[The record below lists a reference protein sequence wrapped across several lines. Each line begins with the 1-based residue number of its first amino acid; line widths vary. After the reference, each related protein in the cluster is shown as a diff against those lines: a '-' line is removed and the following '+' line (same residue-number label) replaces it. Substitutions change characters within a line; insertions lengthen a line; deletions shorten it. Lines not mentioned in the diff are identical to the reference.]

1 MATQAIFHKLVRI
14 YGLPPCHGIRYICGR
29 VSQPFT
35 MEHREWA
42 VPFWYC
48 SNPLFLFFRQTR
60 SESNSLVNALSIH
73 SQRVEIGLLF
83 CIVSLGGSM
92 LTSTYYLTNNF
103 LLVLFMHIIQN
114 SKVLWFVK
122 VGTQTGYRIILYH
135 SEDTLCCFS
144 RFILNGQ
151 DKSQFFHLLQQTRN
165 VDFDT
170 VAKAR
175 MYHQLFPSHNSILF
189 YNDRVLMNASTLKA
203 WSLEVMLLLFRI
215 LQAKPKRIKVVRSK
229 NDMPRKQAYTK
240 KL

>member
-1 MATQAIFHKLVRI
+1 M
-14 YGLPPCHGIRYICGR
+14 
-29 VSQPFT
+29 
-35 MEHREWA
+35 
-42 VPFWYC
+42 
-48 SNPLFLFFRQTR
+48 
-60 SESNSLVNALSIH
+60 NALSIH

-92 LTSTYYLTNNF
+92 LTSTYLTNNF
-103 LLVLFMHIIQN
+103 LLVTYAYHRIPRYYLFI
-114 SKVLWFVK
+114 K
-122 VGTQTGYRIILYH
+122 VGTYTWYRFILYH